1 MKITC
6 TYCLDD
12 TSVPVSALP
21 SQSYFSDH
29 GNSEATDDDVTQ
41 SQPIIYSQC
50 ICLSFHCV
58 LEDG

>member
-1 MKITC
+1 VSQPKST
-6 TYCLDD
+6 TSSQEEQNDEAKKNGLDD

-41 SQPIIYSQC
+41 K
-50 ICLSFHCV
+50 
-58 LEDG
+58 DG